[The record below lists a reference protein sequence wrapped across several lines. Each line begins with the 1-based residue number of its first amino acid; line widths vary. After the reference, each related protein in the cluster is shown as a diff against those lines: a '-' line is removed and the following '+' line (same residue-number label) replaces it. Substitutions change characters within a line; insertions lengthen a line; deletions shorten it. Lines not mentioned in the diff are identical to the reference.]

1 MFEELNNEMR
11 KSLTQFFY
19 KPLKAGLSWIHSRL
33 SNKQF
38 LILGAVIVGLW
49 AGLTAV
55 ILKVS
60 VHYLQS
66 ILQSFG
72 RHYIWVY
79 FAAPAVGIFATLLFI
94 KLFLGGNMMRG
105 TSHVLLAIAKKS
117 SILHRKEIFSHV
129 ATSALTVGMGGSAGL
144 ESPIV
149 QTGSAIGS
157 VFSSL
162 FPTNYRDRTLLL
174 ACGAAAGIAT
184 AFNAP
189 IAGVLFALEV
199 LLVDVNISAFIPL
212 LIAGATGAL
221 CSKII
226 LNEDILLSFKNIS
239 EFNYHNVPFYILLG
253 GICGLM
259 SVYYIKVFI
268 NIEQYFKNTFK
279 STVIRFFVG
288 CILLGGLILIFPAL
302 FGEGY
307 SAIKYLAMAKPTE
320 LFNGSPLQSFFSSG
334 TIAIGTAVLLVGLV
348 KVFAV
353 LLTLGA
359 GGNGGNFAPALLVGS
374 CVGFSFAFL
383 LNITGLTH
391 LPISN
396 FCLVAMAGVLTG
408 IFHSPLT
415 GIFLIAEITG
425 GYELIIPL
433 MIVSALSTAVSK
445 YLGPL
450 SLDEAKLQQESQ
462 LTIWSKDVHLLSELT
477 LAELI
482 EKDFVAVKIDST
494 LRTLVDAVSKSKRT
508 IFPVLN
514 GEDNLIGII
523 LLDNIREI
531 MFDSTRYDSVKVASL
546 MQKPVV
552 TIQITSS
559 MDTIMEQ
566 FDKTGVWNIPVLK
579 EGKYIGF
586 ISKSRI
592 LSSYRDRL
600 KQD

>member
-1 MFEELNNEMR
+1 MKRSLIVLLY
-11 KSLTQFFY
+11 KS
-19 KPLKAGLSWIHSRL
+19 PRAGLSWIHESL

-38 LILGAVIVGLW
+38 LILSAVVVGLW

-66 ILQSFG
+66 VLQSFG
-72 RHYIWVY
+72 RQYSWIY
-79 FAAPAVGIFATLLFI
+79 FAAPAIGILATLIFV
-94 KLFLGGNMMRG
+94 KVFLAGKIVRG

-117 SILHRKEIFSHV
+117 SKLPRSEIFSHV

-162 FPTNYRDRTLLL
+162 FPINYRDRTLLL

-199 LLVDVNISAFIPL
+199 LLVDINISAFIPL

-226 LNEDILLSFKNIS
+226 LDEDILLSFKNIS
-239 EFNYHNVPFYILLG
+239 EFNYYNVPFYILLG
-253 GICGLM
+253 GVCGLV
-259 SVYYIKVFI
+259 SVYYIKVFLR
-268 NIEQYFKNTFK
+268 IEGYFKSIFR
-279 STVIRFFVG
+279 STATRFLMG
-288 CILLGGLILIFPAL
+288 CILLGVLILVFPAL

-307 SAIKYLAMAKPTE
+307 SAVKSLAVSKPTD
-320 LFNGSPLQSFFSSG
+320 LFDGSPLQQILSSG
-334 TIAIGTAVLLVGLV
+334 TIAIGVAVLLVGLI

-353 LLTLGA
+353 VFTLGA

-374 CVGFSFAFL
+374 CLGFSFAYL
-383 LNITGLTH
+383 INATGLIH

-415 GIFLIAEITG
+415 AIFLIAEITG

-445 YLGPL
+445 YLSPL
-450 SLDEAKLQQESQ
+450 SLDEAKLQEESQ
-462 LTIWSKDVHLLSELT
+462 LVSWNKDNHLLSELS

-494 LRTLVDAVSKSKRT
+494 LRTLVAAVAKSKRT
-508 IFPVLN
+508 IFPVL
-514 GEDNLIGII
+514 GQDETLVGII
-523 LLDNIREI
+523 SLDNIREI
-531 MFDSTRYDSVKVASL
+531 MFDSTKYDLVKVDSL

-552 TIQITSS
+552 TIEISS
-559 MDTIMEQ
+559 DMSAIMEQ
-566 FDKTGVWNIPVLK
+566 FDKTGIWNIPVLRH
-579 EGKYIGF
+579 GKYIGF
-586 ISKSRI
+586 ISKSRL

-600 KQD
+600 KED